1 MASEP
6 MQQPV
11 ASLFIGYAFPKG
23 DKKETKEFIK
33 KTIGSLLEDEDAI
46 LRIDI
51 RKKRDEKMNR
61 DYISI
66 YIHIKHWPK
75 SDGSK
80 YFQKKIKQG
89 KQIKIGNIDSRGHY
103 WIAVKSNFEMPTDF
117 KNQTKELKPCICDSD
132 DGE

>member
-6 MQQPV
+6 MQTPV
-11 ASLFIGYAFPKG
+11 ASLFIGYAFPQG
-23 DKKETKEFIK
+23 DKKETKEFVR

-51 RKKRDEKMNR
+51 RKKRMNR
-61 DYISI
+61 DIYCI

-75 SDGSK
+75 SDGSNLI
-80 YFQKKIKQG
+80 QKKLSQG
-89 KQIKIGNIDSRGHY
+89 KQIKIGGIDSKGHY

-132 DGE
+132 DDE